1 MKYRIQFD
9 GHYVKECDYEYL
21 VKCTEKESIFSE
33 FIAKTIEKQA
43 PKRIKI
49 FKIITKE
56 YMDEKNKNRTKSCTI
71 IHN

>member
-56 YMDEKNKNRTKSCTI
+56 YVNEKYKKQSRT
-71 IHN
+71 